1 MARKKLC
8 IYLVLL
14 GLAAAIGAAT
24 GWGLARAFDSDDS
37 SLSRV
42 ERSAER
48 EGVLNVPGMVKG
60 IIPINQRFAKEET
73 LAL

>member
-1 MARKKLC
+1 MRNKLC
-8 IYLVLL
+8 IYLALL
-14 GLAAAIGAAT
+14 VLAAAIGAAA
-24 GWGLARAFDSDDS
+24 GWGLAMVFKSDDS

-42 ERSAER
+42 ERPAER
-48 EGVLNVPGMVKG
+48 EGGLSVPGMGKG